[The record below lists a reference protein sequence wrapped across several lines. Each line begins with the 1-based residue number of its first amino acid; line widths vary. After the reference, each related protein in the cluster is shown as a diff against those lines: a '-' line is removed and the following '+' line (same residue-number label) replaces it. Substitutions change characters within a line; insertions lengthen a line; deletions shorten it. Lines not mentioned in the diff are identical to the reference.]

1 MNYNLLTSRGGG
13 NSPYSAPEFETI
25 DIVTEKG
32 FATSPTPPDAYDD
45 WGGGGGAGGIGQGND
60 HEL

>member
-1 MNYNLLTSRGGG
+1 MNYNLPTCKGGG
-13 NSPYSAPEFETI
+13 NSIYSAPAIEVI
-25 DIVTEKG
+25 DIATEKG

-45 WGGGGGAGGIGQGND
+45 WGGSGGAGGIGQGND